1 MIDCRRIDRNSLGIF
16 YGQYLLYYRFLRNSI
31 DKVSIRDVYLIKCFF
46 AKTINN
52 NACNR
57 FVSRGNGGELS
68 DVKSAYI
75 VSPVLI

>member
-46 AKTINN
+46 AKPLIIMR
-52 NACNR
+52 AIE